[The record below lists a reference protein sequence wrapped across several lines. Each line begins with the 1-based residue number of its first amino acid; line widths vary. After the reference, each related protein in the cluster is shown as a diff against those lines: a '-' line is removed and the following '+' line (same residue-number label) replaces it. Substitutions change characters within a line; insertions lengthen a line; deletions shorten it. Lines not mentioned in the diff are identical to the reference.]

1 MHIKKQNK
9 TKKLMGNIPA
19 IQSIRKTAPNS
30 IEKHHTIPIAKGS
43 VQLGCIQ
50 YFPHI
55 PIIILLNN

>member
-1 MHIKKQNK
+1 
-9 TKKLMGNIPA
+9 MGNIPA